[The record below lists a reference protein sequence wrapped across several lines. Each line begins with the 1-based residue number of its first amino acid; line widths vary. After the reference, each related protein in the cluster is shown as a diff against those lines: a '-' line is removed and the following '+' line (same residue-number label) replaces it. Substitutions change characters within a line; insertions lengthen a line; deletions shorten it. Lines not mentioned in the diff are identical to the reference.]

1 MSGSELIVD
10 DEYCKKACTY
20 IEKENKV
27 MSDAIKSYISIL
39 KTVSATGIKKGDV
52 AESLKVFID
61 YAGKIDNC
69 LVETVATPF
78 KTSVNEFLELIDEK
92 DQFLF

>member
-1 MSGSELIVD
+1 MA
-10 DEYCKKACTY
+10 K
-20 IEKENKV
+20 
-27 MSDAIKSYISIL
+27 
-39 KTVSATGIKKGDV
+39 
-52 AESLKVFID
+52 SLKVFID